1 MVGLV
6 MADDFSLTGYGRT
19 GASHPNPAYDYLTGF
34 APRKIKDL
42 FRWVEYLFY
51 NSPAIFAAVQKFA
64 AYVVTEIKF
73 EGDNA
78 SLKDNWEELLVHRMR
93 IKEVGMQTN
102 ADRRI
107 YGNSFISVYK
117 PFHRFLVCEKC
128 KGRTNIDKCDDYK
141 FQLKTL
147 KFKYKCGSCGD
158 STVGTAVD
166 DRVPDKSRIRIIRW
180 DPKLMDIDYNP
191 ITGQSEYYYTIPG
204 DLQNK
209 VERNNK
215 HTISTM
221 PMEFLMAIRDKKKFK
236 FRPGQIF
243 HMKTTSPAGIDS
255 QWGLPPLTSTI
266 KLFFYAAVLRKANEA
281 IALDYIVPFRVLH
294 PAPISG
300 TADPAT
306 QLNLATWQGQ
316 LSDNIKKWRRDPLH
330 IMFAPTALSVT
341 TMGGQARSL
350 MTLGEIKDA
359 EDSIIAALG
368 IPREFVYGGLTVTG
382 SAISLRMLE
391 NQLETDA
398 NDMNDQA
405 KWIMEQVGGI
415 LNWKTVPAKYIP
427 FRMVDDSEQKG
438 LIMQLNQ
445 ATGGALSKSTQ
456 LAPFNIDLKAERDT
470 KMQEAIDD
478 LRSQLETDKIVQKL
492 QNSASQ
498 QAQQAAQ
505 QGQGLGYNPQAVLA
519 QADGLAQ
526 QLQQAD
532 PSTRQSQMDQL
543 SQEDPVMYAV
553 VKDRM
558 ETMAQNMRQQAI
570 AQAKQQ
576 GGA

>member
-1 MVGLV
+1 MS
-6 MADDFSLTGYGRT
+6 DIDFSITGYGRT

-51 NSPAIFAAVQKFA
+51 NSPAIFAAVLKFA
-64 AYVVTEIKF
+64 AYVVTELKF
-73 EGDNA
+73 ETDSEA
-78 SLKDNWEELLVHRMR
+78 MRANWEDLLVQQMR

-117 PFHRFLVCEKC
+117 PFQRFLKC
-128 KGRTNIDKCDDYK
+128 GHAECGALTNIEKLADYK

-147 KFKYKCGSCGD
+147 KFKYTCGACNEP
-158 STVGTAVD
+158 TTGTIEDKQVADKKRIAV
-166 DRVPDKSRIRIIRW
+166 IRW

-191 ITGQSEYYYTIPG
+191 ITGQSDYYYTIPA

-209 VERNNK
+209 VERNHK
-215 HTISTM
+215 HVINTM
-221 PMEFLMAIRDKKKFK
+221 PIEFLKAMKDKKKFK
-236 FRPGQIF
+236 FRTGQIF

-266 KLFFYAAVLRKANEA
+266 KLFFYTAVLRKANEA

-306 QLNLATWQGQ
+306 QLNLASWQAQ
-316 LSDNIKKWRRDPLH
+316 LSDNIKRWRRDPLH
-330 IMFAPTALSVT
+330 VMFAPAALGVT
-341 TMGGQARSL
+341 TMGGNARSL

-359 EDSIIAALG
+359 EDTIIAALG
-368 IPREFVYGGLTVTG
+368 IPREFIYGGMTVTG

-398 NDMNDQA
+398 KDMDDQA
-405 KWIMEQVGGI
+405 RWIMQQVARI
-415 LNWKTVPAKYIP
+415 LEWKTVPVKYIP
-427 FRMVDDSEQKG
+427 FRMVDDAEQKN
-438 LIMQLNQ
+438 LLLALNQ
-445 ATGGALSKSTQ
+445 QTGGTLSKST
-456 LAPFNIDLKAERDT
+456 LYAPFQIDVASER
-470 KMQEAIDD
+470 KSKQQEAVDD
-478 LRSQLETDKIVQKL
+478 MRDQLETQQQLQKL

-505 QGQGLGYNPQAVLA
+505 MGQGLGYNPQAVIA
-519 QADGLAQ
+519 QADSLAQ
-526 QLQQAD
+526 QLSQQD
-532 PSTRQSQMDQL
+532 PSSRQSQMDQL

-558 ETMAQNMRQQAI
+558 ETMAQNMRQQAL
-570 AQAKQQ
+570 QQ
-576 GGA
+576 SKSQSGVQ